1 MNKLKL
7 KLKKSGKEVKM
18 GEKFIKVIELYGI
31 AVPVAQIE
39 LNETTLPDFIK
50 RGIIVVEDSDSD
62 TDITIESAVQHL
74 ANRIGWSKENLEK
87 YFNNLYK
94 ISPAA
99 VFEIVLREVA
109 ILLDEQYPDHI
120 SNSKEIWAINKV
132 NGEIQKLKDLSKIK
146 SFQHFAAFR
155 SLEDALVAKRVMAP
169 ALKDLYGKQKD

>member
-7 KLKKSGKEVKM
+7 KETGKEVKM
-18 GEKFIKVIELYGI
+18 GEKLIKVVELFGVP
-31 AVPVAQIE
+31 VPVAHVE
-39 LNETTLPDFIK
+39 VNETTLPDLIK
-50 RGIIVVEDSDSD
+50 HGIVVAEGSDSD
-62 TDITIESAVQHL
+62 IDVTIESAVQHL
-74 ANRIGWSKENLEK
+74 ANRIGWNKENLEK

-99 VFEIVLREVA
+99 VFEIVLKEVA
-109 ILLDEQYPDHI
+109 ILLDEKYPDHI
-120 SNSKEIWAINKV
+120 SNSKEIWVINKV

-169 ALKDLYGKQKD
+169 ALKDLYGKQKN

>member
-7 KLKKSGKEVKM
+7 KQTGKEVKM
-18 GEKFIKVIELYGI
+18 GDKLIKVVELFGI
-31 AVPVAQIE
+31 PVSVARLE
-39 LNETTLPDFIK
+39 VNETTLPDLIK
-50 RGIIVVEDSDSD
+50 QGIIVAEGSDND
-62 TDITIESAVQHL
+62 IDITIEGAVQHL
-74 ANRIGWSKENLEK
+74 ANRIGWNIENLGK

-99 VFEIVLREVA
+99 VFEIILKEVA
-109 ILLDEQYPDHI
+109 ILLDEQHPGHI
-120 SNSKEIWAINKV
+120 SNSKEIWVINKV

-169 ALKDLYGKQKD
+169 ALKDLYGRK